1 MCEIPWPA
9 TRPAWTTKWQY
20 FNPPQ
25 RLAGLGCLAVMT
37 TLRLRV
43 PYPRYV
49 MTKLAV
55 QPAEIP
61 EKFLGTL
68 AYGVHK
74 VQLRPLYKRQLS
86 QRHILAGSGTDLM
99 SQ

>member
-9 TRPAWTTKWQY
+9 TRTAWTTKWQY

-25 RLAGLGCLAVMT
+25 RLAGLSCLAVMT

-55 QPAEIP
+55 QRAEIP

-74 VQLRPLYKRQLS
+74 VQLRPCPPRPIAS
-86 QRHILAGSGTDLM
+86 VH
-99 SQ
+99 